1 MNKSQNEILKAVRN
15 SIQNNNDMVL
25 AIKYVPDGKDETDY
39 LTDYSFSVK
48 SFNFD
53 GSQSQDE
60 EKRYNASLASMIAL
74 DTAMDLYGKG
84 KGIDLNQ
91 RQIDR
96 LTFETELNLNK
107 MVHNVAESGELKH
120 EGN

>member
-60 EKRYNASLASMIAL
+60 EKIYNASLASMIAL
-74 DTAMDLYGKG
+74 DTAMDLYGKS

-107 MVHNVAESGELKH
+107 MVHNVTESGELKH